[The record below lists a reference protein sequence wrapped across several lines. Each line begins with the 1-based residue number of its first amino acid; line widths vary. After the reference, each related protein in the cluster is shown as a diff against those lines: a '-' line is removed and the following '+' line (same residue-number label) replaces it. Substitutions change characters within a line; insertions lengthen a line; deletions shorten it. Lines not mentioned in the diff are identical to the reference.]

1 MCNVPPLPPIMRVW
15 SELNGEAHWTIECHK
30 VLKMVHIC
38 DKYMQYNDL
47 QLTVNPILHCLQQ
60 SPGIHGIELLHFA
73 RNAVRRT
80 PCNGFDRRF

>member
-30 VLKMVHIC
+30 
-38 DKYMQYNDL
+38 
-47 QLTVNPILHCLQQ
+47 VNPILHCLQQ